1 MAIKWP
7 GHCFADGEEPCTSP
21 GKQPAQEEEMF
32 LHKQFQHIHFPAR
45 DQQSI
50 NKTVSE
56 GIVMTHFVFVFA
68 ACVCLQQ
75 ISVILQQRF
84 CLLLSWKKN
93 LKMPIFPFDSS
104 MCKFNFC
111 LRSLKIISLK

>member
-1 MAIKWP
+1 MAWSLP
-7 GHCFADGEEPCTSP
+7 CRWRGGPCTSP

-32 LHKQFQHIHFPAR
+32 LHKQFQYIHFPAR

-56 GIVMTHFVFVFA
+56 SIIMTHFVFAFA
-68 ACVCLQQ
+68 ACICLQR

-84 CLLLSWKKN
+84 HLLLSWKKKSKN
-93 LKMPIFPFDSS
+93 AHFPLFDSS